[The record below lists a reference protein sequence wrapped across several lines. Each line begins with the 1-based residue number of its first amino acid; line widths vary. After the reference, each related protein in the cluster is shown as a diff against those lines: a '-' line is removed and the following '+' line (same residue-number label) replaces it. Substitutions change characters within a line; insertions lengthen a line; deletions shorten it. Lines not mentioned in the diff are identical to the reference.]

1 MSTSPSPSAGRPAKS
16 GGVVIPHRAVWHQRL
31 LALVIFAL
39 VRTIAATLRYRLDD
53 HSGYFSGALKEQM
66 IFALWHNR
74 LALSATLYRRYVW
87 RHLHKRRIA
96 GMVSASRDG
105 GLLAE
110 IFGRFGIEP
119 VRGSSSRRG
128 PQALREMVSR
138 PARSVL
144 LGAGRCGRHRAT
156 DGPDHRAGV
165 LPAQLENSVEKLG
178 PVSGSAALCL
188 LSDHRGPALPCAAGN
203 HRCRA

>member
-128 PQALREMVSR
+128 PQALR
-138 PARSVL
+138 
-144 LGAGRCGRHRAT
+144 
-156 DGPDHRAGV
+156 
-165 LPAQLENSVEKLG
+165 
-178 PVSGSAALCL
+178 
-188 LSDHRGPALPCAAGN
+188 
-203 HRCRA
+203 